1 MVLEAIIRPNTSKL
15 KPWHFLLLG
24 MLYSA
29 VALFLSLWI
38 FKDES
43 SLVMVFLTVLACV
56 PLIHGLIVKEEN
68 KDTKI
73 KNEKKLFREHWK
85 LLMSLLYL
93 FLGFVLTYT
102 ILFIFLPEQTV
113 ATLFETQLFTI
124 QAINSNISGDFAGS
138 GFLSLIMANNLK
150 VLFFCVLFS
159 FFYGAGAI
167 FILTWNATII
177 SAAIGTFIR
186 NGIETYVTSL
196 GWSSLATYFHIISIG
211 FLRYMT
217 HGILEVLA
225 YFVGGLAGGIISVAM
240 IRHSTDSKKFS
251 RVMRDAINLLIF
263 AIVLLV
269 MAAIVEVYVSP
280 WLG

>member
-1 MVLEAIIRPNTSKL
+1 
-15 KPWHFLLLG
+15 

-29 VALFLSLWI
+29 IALLLSLWI
-38 FKDES
+38 FRDES

-56 PLIHGLIVKEEN
+56 PLIHGLIVKEEK
-68 KDTKI
+68 KDTKT
-73 KNEKKLFREHWK
+73 KSERRMFKEHWK
-85 LLMSLLYL
+85 LLVSLLYL
-93 FLGFVLTYT
+93 FLGFVITYT
-102 ILFIFLPEQTV
+102 LLFIFLPEATV
-113 ATLFETQLFTI
+113 SQLFEIQLTTI
-124 QAINSNISGDFAGS
+124 QAINANISGNFAGS

-150 VLFFCVLFS
+150 VLFFCILFS

-186 NGIETYVTSL
+186 NGLETYAASL
-196 GWSSLATYFHIISIG
+196 GWSTLATYFHIFSIG

-225 YFVGGLAGGIISVAM
+225 YFVGGLAGGIISVGM
-240 IRHSTDSKKFS
+240 LRHSSNPKKFK
-251 RVMRDAINLLIF
+251 RVMRDAINLIIF

-269 MAAIVEVYVSP
+269 LAAIVEVYVSP